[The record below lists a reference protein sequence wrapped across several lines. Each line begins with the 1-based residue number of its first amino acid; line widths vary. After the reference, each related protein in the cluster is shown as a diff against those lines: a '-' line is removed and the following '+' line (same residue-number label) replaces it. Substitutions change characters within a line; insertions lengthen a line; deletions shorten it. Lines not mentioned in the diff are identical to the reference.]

1 MSKQQGQRTEAQ
13 IQADKA
19 RTGRPRKAKA
29 AKQSERITVHLTPA
43 ERKRI
48 EKLAKAEGITL
59 PAMIMRPWR
68 EEGAG

>member
-1 MSKQQGQRTEAQ
+1 MSKQERQRTEAQ

-29 AKQSERITVHLTPA
+29 VKLSERITVHLTSA

-48 EKLAKAEGITL
+48 EKLAKAEGISL
-59 PAMIMRPWR
+59 PAMIMKPWR